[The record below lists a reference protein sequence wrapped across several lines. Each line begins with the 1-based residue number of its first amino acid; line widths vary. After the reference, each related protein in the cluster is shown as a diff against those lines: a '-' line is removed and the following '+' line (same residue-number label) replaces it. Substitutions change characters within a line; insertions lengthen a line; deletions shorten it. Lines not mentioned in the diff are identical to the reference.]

1 MGERATVWVGYQA
14 AVLGKRP
21 KTKADK
27 CYAEHYTLVI
37 SNNGYEWLSNNG
49 YEAAVLPNIVC
60 FTFLHCMFS
69 NVPSNGLLGRM
80 QTAWSGY
87 QAVVLSN
94 RQ

>member
-1 MGERATVWVGYQA
+1 MVIKQRFWASGQKLEQINAKQR
-14 AVLGKRP
+14 
-21 KTKADK
+21 
-27 CYAEHYTLVI
+27 YAEHYTLVI

-60 FTFLHCMFS
+60 FTYIHCMFS